1 MCYNI
6 CMIKKILKENYI
18 YLIIICLMMILF
30 SIIMRSSLHDK
41 IILFDYKIINLVN
54 TLLNDKIVNVFKI
67 ITFFGDFYIPCTI
80 LVCILLFFKN
90 KWVFLLQGSGYLLA
104 GIITY
109 LAKLFVGRARP
120 IEALIEIPK
129 SFSFPSGHTLTSIV
143 FYVLL
148 CFILTYNMSIKK
160 RRILIIITF
169 IFVLLIAASRVY
181 LGVHYISDIIGGVLI
196 GVPVLLMCLNIINKN
211 FSNKLLKNK

>member
-1 MCYNI
+1 
-6 CMIKKILKENYI
+6 MIKKILKENYI
-18 YLIIICLMMILF
+18 YLIVITILT
-30 SIIMRSSLHDK
+30 ILLTVIMKSSLEKNIVSFDSNFIDFMNGIMNSK
-41 IILFDYKIINLVN
+41 LTNIFKFVTNFGDIYIPFIILF
-54 TLLNDKIVNVFKI
+54 F
-67 ITFFGDFYIPCTI
+67 I
-80 LVCILLFFKN
+80 LVFVKN
-90 KWVFLLQGSGYLLA
+90 KWYFILEFGGYA
-104 GIITY
+104 ISGIITY
-109 LAKLFVGRARP
+109 FAKLLASRP
-120 IEALIEIPK
+120 RPLDALIKIPS
-129 SFSFPSGHTLTSIV
+129 SFSFPSGHTLTSLV